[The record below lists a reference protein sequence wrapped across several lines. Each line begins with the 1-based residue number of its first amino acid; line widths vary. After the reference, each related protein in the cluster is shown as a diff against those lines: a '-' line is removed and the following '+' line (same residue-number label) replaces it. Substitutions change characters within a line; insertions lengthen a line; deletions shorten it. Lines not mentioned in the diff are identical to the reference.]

1 MIIGMAG
8 TPQRAVPAS
17 SVPRALAPG
26 TPPTRTRSS
35 LTSVWWVAS
44 GYVESIPPACLQTN
58 VTAAGECLIDTT
70 QPECASAWCD
80 ENRVE
85 RDVDYDGPLAP
96 VTGSWSADVPDAQVT
111 SSPNVVLCLFSC
123 TGV

>member
-1 MIIGMAG
+1 MAA
-8 TPQRAVPAS
+8 TSFKQYRLS
-17 SVPRALAPG
+17 LSV
-26 TPPTRTRSS
+26 
-35 LTSVWWVAS
+35 V
-44 GYVESIPPACLQTN
+44 QTN

-96 VTGSWSADVPDAQVT
+96 VSGPWSASVTDGQVRAA
-111 SSPNVVLCLFSC
+111 
-123 TGV
+123 